1 MIFDRSRT
9 LLGEEAFA
17 RLRAKK
23 VAIFGLGGV
32 GGWCAEALVRTGVRN
47 LLLVDSDSVAP
58 SNVNRQVM
66 ATTATIGEVKIEAL
80 SRRLKEISPDVELEL
95 QPRRYDE
102 TSAGTFALERFDF
115 VVDAIDSIDCKM
127 RLIRETLELENTVL
141 LSSMGAAR
149 RFDPTRVKTSPFSQV
164 TGDALAKALRQR
176 LRKSGGM
183 PVKDFTCVWSDEQL
197 APSDNGRLGSLMQVT
212 AVFGLALASIIVR
225 SARI

>member
-1 MIFDRSRT
+1 MIFDRART
-9 LLGEEAFA
+9 LLGEEAFE

-47 LLLVDSDSVAP
+47 LMLVDFDSIAP

-66 ATTATIGEVKIEAL
+66 ATSSTIGEVKIEAL
-80 SRRLKEISPDVELEL
+80 SKRLKEISPDVELEL

-127 RLIRETLELENTVL
+127 RLIREVVALERAVL

-149 RFDPTRVKTSPFSQV
+149 RFDPTRVKVTPFSKV

-176 LRKSGGM
+176 FRKSGGM
-183 PVKDFTCVWSDEQL
+183 PEKDFTCVWSDEPP
-197 APSDNGRLGSLMQVT
+197 APSADGSLGSLMQVT
-212 AVFGLALASIIVR
+212 AVFGLAIASVIVR
-225 SARI
+225 SA

>member
-1 MIFDRSRT
+1 MIFDRART
-9 LLGEEAFA
+9 LLGEEAFE
-17 RLRAKK
+17 RLKAKK

-47 LLLVDSDSVAP
+47 LMLVDFDSIAP

-66 ATTATIGEVKIEAL
+66 ATSSTIGEVKIEAL
-80 SRRLKEISPDVELEL
+80 SKRLKEISPDVELEL

-127 RLIRETLELENTVL
+127 RLIREVVALERAVL

-149 RFDPTRVKTSPFSQV
+149 RFDPTRVKMTPFSKV

-176 LRKSGGM
+176 FRKSGGM
-183 PVKDFTCVWSDEQL
+183 PEKDFTCVWSDEPP
-197 APSDNGRLGSLMQVT
+197 APSADGSLGSIMQVT
-212 AVFGLALASIIVR
+212 AVFGLVLASVIVR
-225 SARI
+225 SA